1 MTSVSPANQVAL
13 FSVRANKLASWKTG
27 LTHLAYSC
35 DSCVDAKVEA
45 MLGLLDAFGNCS
57 TRLNLNASRF
67 TMLFTLDY
75 DSSGMLTSGSL
86 QVCNTRRSLYSRGGN
101 GGLAKI

>member
-1 MTSVSPANQVAL
+1 
-13 FSVRANKLASWKTG
+13 
-27 LTHLAYSC
+27 
-35 DSCVDAKVEA
+35 

-57 TRLNLNASRF
+57 TRLNQNASRF

-86 QVCNTRRSLYSRGGN
+86 QVCKNERSFCKGGV
-101 GGLAKI
+101 AKIL